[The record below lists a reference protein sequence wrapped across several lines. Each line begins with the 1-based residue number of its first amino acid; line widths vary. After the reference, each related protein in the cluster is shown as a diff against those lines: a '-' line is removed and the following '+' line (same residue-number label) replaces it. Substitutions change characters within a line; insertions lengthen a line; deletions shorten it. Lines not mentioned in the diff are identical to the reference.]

1 MSLCNFHF
9 WGCLSKVTRLLL
21 FMIIFKANTVA
32 YKMKKL
38 RPWFRYH
45 APITFEN
52 VKKVTRLYL
61 HASVSGYTCMQ
72 AYPGGNTKRGNW
84 VYVFFMSMVYFWLRL
99 GHAYIRLQFFSNL
112 IDLLFVPNNQPSS

>member
-1 MSLCNFHF
+1 MGHCNFYF

-32 YKMKKL
+32 YKMKRL

-45 APITFEN
+45 APITFKN
-52 VKKVTRLYL
+52 AKKVTRLYL

-72 AYPGGNTKRGNW
+72 AYPGDNTKRGKW
-84 VYVFFMSMVYFWLRL
+84 VYSCSTQVGGLY
-99 GHAYIRLQFFSNL
+99 GTNENL
-112 IDLLFVPNNQPSS
+112 IRCEKGVKFPKKGVKLPI